1 MILDEMADLFEELNK
16 EKKHVNKLPIL
27 LTKKGNGSVG

>member
-16 EKKHVNKLPIL
+16 KKHANKLPIL
-27 LTKKGNGSVG
+27 LTKKENGSVG